1 MKEKIKKIFSEYKIE
16 LESNE
21 IKKFEKFL
29 EIFIEKNSQINL
41 SAIRKS
47 EDIILK
53 HFLDSIILNIFIE
66 FDDNSKILD
75 LWTGWWFPLIPLSIV
90 NQNCNFTWLDSV
102 WKKLKA
108 VDEFAN
114 ELELNNVKTINGRA
128 EEIWQNLDY
137 REQFDFVVSRATAFF
152 PVLLEYVI
160 PLLKVGWIFCAYKLD
175 DKEELK
181 SIKKALSRLSAKIMK
196 VKNYKIGWQ
205 KRVIVFIEKLQTTH
219 KKYPRKVW
227 IPMASPIK

>member
-75 LWTGWWFPLIPLSIV
+75 L
-90 NQNCNFTWLDSV
+90 
-102 WKKLKA
+102 
-108 VDEFAN
+108 
-114 ELELNNVKTINGRA
+114 
-128 EEIWQNLDY
+128 
-137 REQFDFVVSRATAFF
+137 
-152 PVLLEYVI
+152 
-160 PLLKVGWIFCAYKLD
+160 
-175 DKEELK
+175 
-181 SIKKALSRLSAKIMK
+181 
-196 VKNYKIGWQ
+196 
-205 KRVIVFIEKLQTTH
+205 
-219 KKYPRKVW
+219 
-227 IPMASPIK
+227 